1 MATYSKEFL
10 SGSTNGKNISITST
24 TAGSPVTIHTVGSGT
39 SNRDEIWVYACNT
52 SASAVVLTVQ
62 FGGTTDQDDYIELAG
77 SRFGDDIDRSR
88 VPVGQQPDCEGAR
101 CDGKCHQRQRF
112 REPYYCLIDVP
123 PGPHQPVYRCFQLE
137 RAA

>member
-24 TAGSPVTIHTVGSGT
+24 TAGSPVTIHTAGSGT

-62 FGGTTDQDDYIELAG
+62 YGGTTDQDDYIELELAADSG
-77 SRFGDDIDRSR
+77 MTLI
-88 VPVGQQPDCEGAR
+88 VPGFLLDNS
-101 CDGKCHQRQRF
+101 
-112 REPYYCLIDVP
+112 LIVKA
-123 PGPHQPVYRCFQLE
+123 H
-137 RAA
+137 AATANVINVNGFVNRITA

>member
-62 FGGTTDQDDYIELAG
+62 FGGTTDQDDYIELELAADSG
-77 SRFGDDIDRSR
+77 MTLI
-88 VPVGQQPDCEGAR
+88 VPEFLLDNS
-101 CDGKCHQRQRF
+101 
-112 REPYYCLIDVP
+112 LIVKA
-123 PGPHQPVYRCFQLE
+123 H
-137 RAA
+137 AATANVINVNGFVNRITA